1 MLYCFNKALF
11 SLRLNEDSI
20 KTKLMDKNIVIIG
33 AGVSGLVATLQ
44 LEAYGYK
51 PTIYEADTR
60 VGGRVQSDTINGYV
74 LDRGFQ
80 VLLSAYPMA
89 QKYLD
94 YKKLDLKSFVSGS
107 YIFKD
112 GKRLCIGDPLRDVS
126 LLGTTLFS
134 SVGSF
139 SDKIKVF
146 KLKRMLHKKSIDA
159 IFEAESITTLQYLQR
174 FGFSNAIIN
183 DFFKPFFTG
192 IFLETELST
201 SSRMFEFIFKMFGE
215 GNAVIPQKGIQE
227 IPNQLLNQLKNSEIK
242 YKHKVKSVRDNTI
255 ILEDNTEVTLDYCIV
270 ATEAS
275 NIISN
280 LSSTTVTWKST
291 QTLYFEV
298 DASMVFPKHMIG
310 LLAGN
315 ENSLIN
321 SISFPYSE
329 ANANRLLSVSVV
341 KQHNLDETALL
352 AQIKQEL
359 NTHFNITTLK
369 HLKTYHIKNAL
380 PAIEN
385 VCYSVFPSETQ
396 LTNSIYL
403 AGDTLLNGS
412 LNAAMLSGELAANA
426 IHQKI
431 SGYME

>member
-1 MLYCFNKALF
+1 
-11 SLRLNEDSI
+11 
-20 KTKLMDKNIVIIG
+20 MDKNIVIIG
-33 AGVSGLVATLQ
+33 AGVSGLIAALQ

-51 PTIYEADTR
+51 PTIYEGDTR
-60 VGGRVQSDTINGYV
+60 VGGRVQSDEVNGYV

-94 YKKLDLKSFVSGS
+94 YTQLHLKSFVSGS
-107 YIFKD
+107 YIFKNS
-112 GKRLCIGDPLRDVS
+112 KRLSIGDPLRDIS
-126 LLGTTLFS
+126 LLGATLFS
-134 SVGSF
+134 SVGSL
-139 SDKIKVF
+139 SDKLKVF
-146 KLKRMLHKKSIDA
+146 KLKRKLHKKTIDA
-159 IFEAESITTLQYLQR
+159 IFNDEAVTTLQYLKR
-174 FGFSNAIIN
+174 LGFSDAIIN

-192 IFLETELST
+192 IFLETELKT

-215 GNAVIPQKGIQE
+215 GEAVIPKDGIQE
-227 IPNQLLNQLKNSEIK
+227 IPNQLLNQLKHSEIK

-255 ILEDNTEVTLDYCIV
+255 ILKDNTEVFFDYCIV

-280 LSSTTVTWKST
+280 LSSTALTWKST

-298 DASMVFPKHMIG
+298 DASMLFPKYMIG

-329 ANANRLLSVSVV
+329 TNTNRLLSISVV
-341 KQHNLDETALL
+341 KQHDLDETALL

-359 NTHFNITTLK
+359 NAHFNITTLK

-412 LNAAMLSGELAANA
+412 LNAAMLSGELAAKA